1 MVSDCGG
8 DALDPASASL
18 FPGSVRWEEGP
29 QGWTQSTR
37 CEEVHTTKQAAR
49 PGREAALAG
58 DALVAWAL
66 ATPSL
71 PVPGDTLSLVEE
83 GTSAGRPQRSRRPLP
98 VSERRSP

>member
-49 PGREAALAG
+49 PGGEAALAG
-58 DALVAWAL
+58 DAPRHWWPGLWPPL
-66 ATPSL
+66 AFPSL
-71 PVPGDTLSLVEE
+71 GTPCPWWRKAHRQVDPRGPGVH
-83 GTSAGRPQRSRRPLP
+83 
-98 VSERRSP
+98 SP